1 MMPQIEADAARSI
14 IAMSQALSQIAD
26 SLTAIAKQM
35 AVQNEALKKLAED
48 KPKFDGGW
56 YYSEKP
62 AK

>member
-1 MMPQIEADAARSI
+1 MTTPIEIDAARAT
-14 IAMSQALSQIAD
+14 IAMAQSLSQIAD

-56 YYSEKP
+56 YYSKKPEK
-62 AK
+62 